1 MSAAERIR
9 YSEVGS
15 GWWPLTWG
23 PLFAACGLVVELVTA
38 GPAHP
43 LQWLVPAA
51 LSVPP
56 TLVWVRARRR
66 YRSVLVTSRRLVV
79 GGECLPVAR
88 IESVPESDG
97 TDTGRVLGGRITVP
111 RGTTPVPLLLRPDED
126 AEGGERRVLA
136 WAADPEALRAA
147 LAPDRG
153 GRAQPESSPEE
164 TRGDLA

>member
-15 GWWPLTWG
+15 GWWPLSWG

-38 GPAHP
+38 GPTHP
-43 LQWLVPAA
+43 LQWGALAV

-79 GGECLPVAR
+79 GGESLPVER

-111 RGTTPVPLLLRPDED
+111 RGTAPVPLLLRPDD
-126 AEGGERRVLA
+126 GGRRRVLA

-147 LAPDRG
+147 LEPDRG
-153 GRAQPESSPEE
+153 GRAEPESSPEE
-164 TRGDLA
+164 PRGDRP